1 MKQMLLSEFLA
12 DVNFMGLINID
23 YPLSSIGEPDLLNSM
38 LLVNYGFKTVAKNY
52 LSVSKESLAKMIV
65 LTHRKKWDSLMEVL
79 KTKINILSDDIQL
92 TNENVKGDNTY
103 TDASNSLD
111 KVSAFNSESLV
122 DNTGNENNVTHNG
135 NDNRDRIET
144 VTNTNLNNAVNN
156 LQIIQD
162 LNIIETILNDVSNY
176 FTLSIYKDYS
186 NES

>member
-1 MKQMLLSEFLA
+1 MKQLLLNEFLA
-12 DVNFMGLINID
+12 DVNFMGLINAD
-23 YPLSSIGEPDLLNSM
+23 YPLSSIGDPDLLNTM
-38 LLVNYGFKTVAKNY
+38 LLVDHGFKTVAKNY

-65 LTHRKKWDSLMEVL
+65 LKHRKKWDSLTEVL
-79 KTKINILSDDIQL
+79 KPNINILSDNIQL

-103 TDASNSLD
+103 TDDSNSLD

-122 DNTGNENNVTHNG
+122 DNTGNENNTTHTG
-135 NDNRDRIET
+135 NDNRDRIQT

-176 FTLSIYKDYS
+176 FTLSIYKDYCK
-186 NES
+186 

>member
-1 MKQMLLSEFLA
+1 MTQLLLNEFLA

-23 YPLSSIGEPDLLNSM
+23 YPLSSIGDPDLLNSM
-38 LLVNYGFKTVAKNY
+38 LLVNHGLKTVAKNY
-52 LSVSKESLAKMIV
+52 ISTSKESLAKMIV

-79 KTKINILSDDIQL
+79 KTNINILSDNVQL
-92 TNENVKGDNTY
+92 TNENVKGNNTY
-103 TDASNSLD
+103 TDDSNSLD

-122 DNTGNENNVTHNG
+122 DNTGNENNSTHTG
-135 NDNRDRIET
+135 NDNRDRVQT

-176 FTLSIYKDYS
+176 FTLSIYKDHCK
-186 NES
+186 